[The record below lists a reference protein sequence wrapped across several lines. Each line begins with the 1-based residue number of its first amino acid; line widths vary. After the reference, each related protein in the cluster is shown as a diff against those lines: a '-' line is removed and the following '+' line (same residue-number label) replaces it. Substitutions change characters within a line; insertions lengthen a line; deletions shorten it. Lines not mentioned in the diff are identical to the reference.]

1 MLTDHSRTVSP
12 LQGGIREDLLS
23 LSGAAVAV
31 SERIERRHAQLLK
44 VPHVPGYHRGDLQ
57 LVPNGP
63 FRDIL
68 ADDYA
73 RMLQGGMLLD
83 DAEEFDELIERCA
96 DIQERAN
103 GKT

>member
-1 MLTDHSRTVSP
+1 MFF
-12 LQGGIREDLLS
+12 RENDADRNPIDYM
-23 LSGAAVAV
+23 AAV
-31 SERIERRHAQLLK
+31 S
-44 VPHVPGYHRGDLQ
+44 GDLQ

-63 FRDIL
+63 FQDIL

-83 DAEEFDELIERCA
+83 DAEGFDELMDRCA

-103 GKT
+103 D

>member
-1 MLTDHSRTVSP
+1 M
-12 LQGGIREDLLS
+12 
-23 LSGAAVAV
+23 
-31 SERIERRHAQLLK
+31 SERVQRRHTQPIE
-44 VPHVPGYHRGDLQ
+44 VTHVPGYYREAMHHGHRDDLQ

-73 RMLQGGMLLD
+73 RMLQGGMLLE
-83 DAEEFDELIERCA
+83 DAEESDELMDRCA

-103 GKT
+103 AKA